1 MSCVC
6 APVLSIILG
15 QVDPQL
21 IDDIV
26 WSLRKWPLELVQWP
40 TYNSHRLDVQFNSEQ
55 DRCVCAC
62 VCVCAWCVCVCVCTR
77 VCVRAC
83 VCLCLCVCMCV
94 RVCVPITSCMVF
106 CLGIYKATPS
116 HCMCY
121 LLTSGDNFVGILT
134 PSSWTQRGRIVK
146 WTLGH
151 GCYLTG
157 WLVGPSYY
165 SLLIN
170 YY

>member
-1 MSCVC
+1 MTLCGVYVSGH
-6 APVLSIILG
+6 LSWSSGLRITHT
-15 QVDPQL
+15 
-21 IDDIV
+21 V
-26 WSLRKWPLELVQWP
+26 WMCNLTLSKIG
-40 TYNSHRLDVQFNSEQ
+40 
-55 DRCVCAC
+55 
-62 VCVCAWCVCVCVCTR
+62 VCVYVCVCVCVCVCVFVCKR
-77 VCVRAC
+77 VYVCVCVR
-83 VCLCLCVCMCV
+83 VF
-94 RVCVPITSCMVF
+94 VCVPMTSCMVL

-116 HCMCY
+116 HCMCC

-134 PSSWTQRGRIVK
+134 PSSWTQRERIVK